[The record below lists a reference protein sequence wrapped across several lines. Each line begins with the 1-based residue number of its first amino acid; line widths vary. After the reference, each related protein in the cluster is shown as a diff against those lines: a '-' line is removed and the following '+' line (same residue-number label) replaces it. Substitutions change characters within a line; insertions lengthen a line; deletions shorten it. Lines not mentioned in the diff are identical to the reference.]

1 MKAFKLLLL
10 TLFAALGLAAQAQ
23 TIEVYKDGQVIDSFS
38 AALVDSV
45 VYKPKTKEFKYYLG
59 ETDAIDFSLTDLN
72 KTANDKT
79 DITHIHANQATG
91 DTFTVFIWP
100 ENWGMPKSIIH
111 VASGKNYIA
120 AWNINNGDL
129 NVPSSYNYGSFQATS
144 SIGEDFTINW

>member
-23 TIEVYKDGQVIDSFS
+23 TIEVYKDGQVIDTFS

-100 ENWGMPKSIIH
+100 TSWGMPTSIIAD
-111 VASGKNYIA
+111 ASGKNYKA

-129 NVPSSYNYGSFQATS
+129 NVPSGYNYGSLQATAK
-144 SIGEDFTINW
+144 IGADFTINW